1 MKQQELVA
9 AVRETA
15 GTDTA
20 EHTEQAVRA
29 TLAVLGERLAGGE
42 PGDLAS
48 QLPPALAKV
57 IPSQGKGE
65 RFGIQEFYCRVA
77 EREGSGC
84 SERDA
89 RRHARA
95 TVAAIKTAITPGEFE
110 HLVAQLPDDYAELL
124 GTEPVQH

>member
-1 MKQQELVA
+1 MNEQELAA
-9 AVRETA
+9 AVRQTA
-15 GTDTA
+15 GTDTV

-48 QLPPALAKV
+48 QLPPALAEV
-57 IPSQGKGE
+57 IPSEGRGE
-65 RFGIQEFYCRVA
+65 RFGLQEFYRRVA
-77 EREGSGC
+77 DREGSGC
-84 SERDA
+84 TERDA

-95 TVAAIKTAITPGEFE
+95 TMAAVKAAITPGEFE
-110 HLVAQLPDDYAELL
+110 HLVAQLPDEYAELL

>member
-1 MKQQELVA
+1 MKEQDLVA

-15 GTDTA
+15 GTDTV

-48 QLPPALAKV
+48 QLPPALAGV
-57 IPSQGKGE
+57 IPSEGRGE
-65 RFGIQEFYCRVA
+65 RFGLQEFYRRVA
-77 EREGSGC
+77 DREGHGC

-95 TVAAIKTAITPGEFE
+95 TMAAVKAAITPGEFE
-110 HLVAQLPDDYAELL
+110 HLVGQLPDEYAELL